1 MQYMENFFEEIPEYL
16 SPVIALLEENGFEAY
31 LVGGCVRDRA
41 MGREPN
47 DYDLATSATPEEMCR
62 VFSGYRLIETG
73 LKHGTVTV
81 CSDGKQIEITTYRID
96 GAYSDNRHPETV
108 SFTRKLTED
117 LSRRDFTVNAMAYS
131 PERGVC
137 DPFGGMADIERRIVA
152 CVGDPEQRFREDGL
166 RIMRAVRFAS
176 TLDFSVDEATASAAC
191 RLSHLLAAIS
201 RERVYTEF
209 SKLLCG
215 VGSPRVLGLF
225 SNVLN
230 AAVPRLSGSTFVSC
244 APQISKLPA
253 DPVVRIAFLAAS
265 EDVTAPG
272 ECADEVMASLKS
284 STADRRRARLL
295 ASERGKPLPETE
307 RGVRRLMSRMS
318 HENVVAYAAMH
329 SAFTGADGKA
339 FALLYSD
346 VRRADPC
353 VSIKQLA
360 VNGNDVMELTP
371 RRGGEVGEALAALLC
386 RVVDGEISNTREELT
401 RELLKL

>member
-1 MQYMENFFEEIPEYL
+1 MENFFEEIPEYL
-16 SPVIALLEENGFEAY
+16 SSVMALLEENGFEAY

-73 LKHGTVTV
+73 LKHGPVTV
-81 CSDGKQIEITTYRID
+81 CSAGRQIEITTYRID
-96 GAYSDNRHPETV
+96 GAYSDNRPPETV

-137 DPFGGMADIERRIVA
+137 DPFGGMADIGRRIIA

-191 RLSHLLAAIS
+191 RLSHLLSAIS

-215 VGSPRVLGLF
+215 VGSPRVLRQF
-225 SNVLN
+225 SHVLN
-230 AAVPRLSGSTFVSC
+230 AAVPNLSESTFVSC

-265 EDVTAPG
+265 EDASSPG

-295 ASERGKPLPETE
+295 ASERDLPLPETE

-318 HENVVAYAAMH
+318 HENIVAYAAMH
-329 SAFTGADGKA
+329 SACTGADGKD
-339 FALLYSD
+339 FDLLYSD

-360 VNGNDVMELTP
+360 VNGNDVMELTS